1 MKFTRTLTLT
11 PVAALISLALSGCVS
26 QHQQAAAPTT
36 AGKAANDQVVEFYGT
51 KTPFASQSVYFLL
64 TDRFVDGDSSNNQE
78 TQGGEYPTFNRP
90 LKGPDGQ
97 EANVGYMG
105 GDFQG
110 VLNNADYIRD
120 MGFTSVWLTPIFDN
134 PDQAYSGGE
143 EVVYGSYYKDGGK
156 TGYHGYWPNNFYH
169 VDEHLPSKDLTFADF
184 TRKLKQDHDLNFILD
199 VVTNHG
205 SPAYGMPEQQEK
217 FGVIYDENWQVVAD
231 HQNIHP
237 EKLDPNNPMHAFFNT
252 HTGLAQLSDV
262 NENSEAALDYF
273 EGAYLKWIAQGVHAL
288 RVDTIKEMPHHF
300 WKKFFDRIRK
310 KYPDI
315 FIFGESY
322 SYEAEFIAEH
332 TREENGGVSVLD
344 FPGRK
349 AISELFQEPGSD
361 FKDLIWYLHLDDGVY
376 QNPYDLMTFYDNHD
390 MERMN
395 ASDMGFVDA
404 NNWLFTSRGI
414 PVIYYG
420 SEVNFMTGKPEHQGN
435 RNYLGQEKIEEAKTH
450 IIHNELTRIAQL
462 RKNTVALQRGL
473 QHNLDFSG
481 QTASFYRVYQDQER
495 SQTALVLLNKGDSP
509 ASFTVTEKLSQG
521 TWTDAF
527 SGEQYVVNAGQ
538 TEIKTQV
545 KAHGVKVL
553 LNNGR
558 VENPELITAL
568 MAQQQKLNPEQMLA
582 SQAAN

>member
-1 MKFTRTLTLT
+1 MNFTRTLTLT
-11 PVAALISLALSGCVS
+11 PVYALLSLSLFGCSS
-26 QHQQAAAPTT
+26 QHQQGQTLVEHPVSQA
-36 AGKAANDQVVEFYGT
+36 AGKQVTPFYGT
-51 KTPFASQSVYFLL
+51 LNPFASESVYFLL
-64 TDRFVDGDSSNNQE
+64 TDRFVDGDSSNNQQ
-78 TQGGEYPTFNRP
+78 TQGGEYHTFNRP

-120 MGFTSVWLTPIFDN
+120 MGFTSVWLTPVFDN

-143 EVVYGSYYKDGGK
+143 EVTFGAYYKDGGK
-156 TGYHGYWPNNFYH
+156 TGYHGYWGTNFYQL
-169 VDEHLPSKDLTFADF
+169 DEHLPSKGLNFADF
-184 TRKLKQDHDLNFILD
+184 TRRLKQDHQLNFILD

-205 SPAYGMPEQQEK
+205 SPAYDMAQQRGK
-217 FGVIYDENWQVVAD
+217 FGKIYDEQGQLIAD

-237 EKLDPNNPMHAFFNT
+237 EKLDPSNPLHAFYNT
-252 HTGLAQLSDV
+252 HTGLAQLSDI
-262 NENSEAALDYF
+262 NENNEAVLDYF
-273 EGAYLKWIAQGVHAL
+273 EGAYLKWLSQGVHAL
-288 RVDTIKEMPHHF
+288 RIDTIKEMPHHF

-344 FPGRK
+344 FPGRR
-349 AISELFQEPGSD
+349 AIVDVFENPESNFA
-361 FKDLIWYLHLDDGVY
+361 DLLSYLHLDDGVY
-376 QNPYDLMTFYDNHD
+376 QNPYELMTFYDNHD

-395 ASDMGFVDA
+395 ADDMGFVDA

-414 PVIYYG
+414 PVVYYG
-420 SEVNFMTGKPEHQGN
+420 SEINFMTGKPEHQGN
-435 RNYLGQEKIEEAKTH
+435 RNYLGQERVEQAKSH

-473 QHNLDFSG
+473 QHNLDFNG
-481 QTASFYRVYQDQER
+481 QTASFYRVYQDKAR

-509 ASFTVTEKLSQG
+509 ANFTVTEKLSKGQ
-521 TWTDAF
+521 WRDAI
-527 SGEQYVVNAGQ
+527 SGEHYLVDSSRGQ
-538 TEIKTQV
+538 ISTQV

-553 LNNGR
+553 LLNSP
-558 VENPELITAL
+558 VENAELIAAL
-568 MAQQQKLNPEQMLA
+568 EAQQQKLAPKQMLV
-582 SQAAN
+582 SQ